1 MTDNNNFHIPQ
12 HVIKHETIQSSSSS
26 SPPQHHQFQVYYHH
40 QPSPAATVGQ
50 QQLKPAATPALK
62 IVETASVEPSSGA
75 GTGIDYSTHH
85 HPHPQQI
92 IEYDPISEPVN
103 VVIEQQQHYVES
115 QPTIEQQEQSVIE
128 ALCQQAHQNRLQQE
142 QQHVVAFKGKRLRL
156 EQHQHENG
164 SDAMSDEENDDDRRR
179 KPHHGPTAHG
189 ESIEEQ
195 EQSIIEA
202 LYQQQQQNLRKLIH
216 HQPLSLHRHS
226 STPPSRSIS
235 PSQSPTVSGTT
246 DSLGSRVSSQPG
258 QPTPNVSHLAPA
270 ISLANIN
277 QNNFIARLISKDN
290 ILLISEDLIEIGR
303 NSSRAQVDFHVGRNS
318 FVSRKHLLL
327 HHDHTDGEFYLSC
340 LSKNGVFIDNVFHR
354 KGAEP
359 YLLPKVCSIRFPSTN
374 IKIQFESLYHKSA
387 SEPRDLLDASGG
399 SYSAGLQAVGNG
411 PSGGGGNAQPNSS
424 SGAGGGGGNS
434 GGGSMYAPLKI
445 SIPPEPPSSSSME
458 HMDLS
463 GHGRDNGKSP
473 YPSPTGTISAAN
485 SCPTSPRQGYH
496 DFSMYGVGH
505 GGSLNLGHDGNADM
519 SAGSGGLASSS
530 SANHSFN
537 DFQPPATSQSLENE
551 KPPYSYAQLIVQS
564 ISASPEKQLTLSGIY
579 SFISKNYPYYR
590 NGANKGWQ
598 NSIRHNLSLN
608 RYFIKVPR
616 LQDEPG
622 KGSFWRIDPNSE
634 LKLVDQSYRKRRQR
648 GSQCFRTP
656 YGMPKSAPVS
666 PTPMDPES
674 REGSPLNE
682 LLMQSAPG
690 SPGQVAANAY
700 VHSSSGTGVP
710 GHPGQEEP
718 SRNNTPPASLTRRAA
733 AATTG
738 KKNLQKFVTQNSPNT
753 ATALHTSNSSNL
765 CRSVGT
771 RTPF

>member
-12 HVIKHETIQSSSSS
+12 HVIKHETIQSSSA

-40 QPSPAATVGQ
+40 QPTPVSSAAPGGVQMPPLVKSAVKYESVT
-50 QQLKPAATPALK
+50 LAAD
-62 IVETASVEPSSGA
+62 PSAGSGL
-75 GTGIDYSTHH
+75 DYSTHH
-85 HPHPQQI
+85 HHPQQI
-92 IEYDPISEPVN
+92 IEYDPVSDPVN
-103 VVIEQQQHYVES
+103 VVIEHQQVVET
-115 QPTIEQQEQSVIE
+115 QPTIEQQEKYVIE
-128 ALCQQAHQNRLQQE
+128 ALSQQAQQNRIHQE
-142 QQHVVAFKGKRLRL
+142 QHQHVVVKGKRLRL
-156 EQHQHENG
+156 ENDQHENG
-164 SDAMSDEENDDDRRR
+164 SGYPSEDEDNDDPRR
-179 KPHHGPTAHG
+179 KIHHGGAAG

-195 EQSIIEA
+195 EQLIIEA
-202 LYQQQQQNLRKLIH
+202 LHHRQQQNQLRKRLIQDTTEH
-216 HQPLSLHRHS
+216 RLTFHRHS

-246 DSLGSRVSSQPG
+246 DSLSSQIS
-258 QPTPNVSHLAPA
+258 SHQTQDVAHHTQHIPQA

-277 QNNFIARLISKDN
+277 HNNFIARLISKDN

-327 HHDHTDGEFYLSC
+327 HHDHNDGEFYLSC

-359 YLLPKVCSIRFPSTN
+359 FLMPKVCSIRFPSTN
-374 IKIQFESLYHKSA
+374 IKIQFENLYHKNTSDG
-387 SEPRDLLDASGG
+387 PRDLLDTSTGP
-399 SYSAGLQAVGNG
+399 YSAAANSDSNSSLPASIGNG
-411 PSGGGGNAQPNSS
+411 LASSNSGAVHPASS
-424 SGAGGGGGNS
+424 SSNTS
-434 GGGSMYAPLKI
+434 SNMYAPLKI
-445 SIPPEPPSSSSME
+445 SIPVEPPSSSSME
-458 HMDLS
+458 HMDLTGRS
-463 GHGRDNGKSP
+463 RDNGKSP

-496 DFSMYGVGH
+496 DFATYSVNHNVPGGVILGGHDSGGGGVGA
-505 GGSLNLGHDGNADM
+505 LT
-519 SAGSGGLASSS
+519 SSS
-530 SANHSFN
+530 SAAHSFN

-634 LKLVDQSYRKRRQR
+634 LKLIDQSYRKRRQR

-700 VHSSSGTGVP
+700 VHSSTGTSVA
-710 GHPGQEEP
+710 GHPGQEEH
-718 SRNNTPPASLTRRAA
+718 NNYTM
-733 AATTG
+733 
-738 KKNLQKFVTQNSPNT
+738 V
-753 ATALHTSNSSNL
+753 
-765 CRSVGT
+765 
-771 RTPF
+771 

>member
-1 MTDNNNFHIPQ
+1 MTDNNNFHHIPQ
-12 HVIKHETIQSSSSS
+12 HVLKHETIQSSSSS
-26 SPPQHHQFQVYYHH
+26 PPQQPQFQVYYHH
-40 QPSPAATVGQ
+40 QPASHGQ
-50 QQLKPAATPALK
+50 PHGPPKGAIK
-62 IVETASVEPSSGA
+62 MVETVPADLSASS
-75 GTGIDYSTHH
+75 TGLDYSTHH
-85 HPHPQQI
+85 HHPQQI
-92 IEYDPISEPVN
+92 IEYDPVSDPNHPVN
-103 VVIEQQQHYVES
+103 VVIEHQQVVET

-128 ALCQQAHQNRLQQE
+128 ALCQQAHQNRLHQE
-142 QQHVVAFKGKRLRL
+142 QQQIAKGKRMRMDNV
-156 EQHQHENG
+156 QHENG
-164 SDAMSDEENDDDRRR
+164 SGYPSEDEDHEDPRR
-179 KPHHGPTAHG
+179 KLVIHQGPGG

-202 LYQQQQQNLRKLIH
+202 LYQQQQQNQLRKQLIQHQQH
-216 HQPLSLHRHS
+216 HDGDHQLSYQRRS
-226 STPPSRSIS
+226 PSPPSRSLS

-246 DSLGSRVSSQPG
+246 DSLSSRITPASQPP
-258 QPTPNVSHLAPA
+258 QP

-277 QNNFIARLISKDN
+277 QSNFIARLISKDN

-340 LSKNGVFIDNVFHR
+340 LSKNGVFIDNIFHR

-359 YLLPKVCSIRFPSTN
+359 YLLPRVCNIRFPSTN
-374 IKIQFESLYHKSA
+374 IKIQFENLYHKNN
-387 SEPRDLLDASGG
+387 SEGPRDLLDTSCGPYAAS
-399 SYSAGLQAVGNG
+399 SSTMQLTGNG
-411 PSGGGGNAQPNSS
+411 PSNNSDMHPASISTTS
-424 SGAGGGGGNS
+424 ST
-434 GGGSMYAPLKI
+434 SMYAPLKI

-463 GHGRDNGKSP
+463 GRIRDNGKSP

-496 DFSMYGVGH
+496 DFSVYTSGHIGPVGGILSH
-505 GGSLNLGHDGNADM
+505 DLGGPTGGH
-519 SAGSGGLASSS
+519 LASSS
-530 SANHSFN
+530 SGGGVGSHSFN

-634 LKLVDQSYRKRRQR
+634 LKLIDQSYRKRRQR

-674 REGSPLNE
+674 REGSPLHDM
-682 LLMQSAPG
+682 LLQSAPG

-700 VHSSSGTGVP
+700 VHSSTGTSVA
-710 GHPGQEEP
+710 GHPGQEDFLAKQPTKRVHPESVGQLFKQHQP
-718 SRNNTPPASLTRRAA
+718 QPVASTVVAAPTTSAAPAA
-733 AATTG
+733 AAAD
-738 KKNLQKFVTQNSPNT
+738 PNH
-753 ATALHTSNSSNL
+753 L
-765 CRSVGT
+765 
-771 RTPF
+771 

>member
-1 MTDNNNFHIPQ
+1 MTDNNNFHLPQ
-12 HVIKHETIQSSSSS
+12 HVIKHETIQSTSS
-26 SPPQHHQFQVYYHH
+26 SPPQHQFQVYYHH
-40 QPSPAATVGQ
+40 QPIASGVAAVSSGLSKPTS
-50 QQLKPAATPALK
+50 LKV
-62 IVETASVEPSSGA
+62 IETASVDPSTTVA
-75 GTGIDYSTHH
+75 GGLDYSTHH
-85 HPHPQQI
+85 LHTQQI
-92 IEYDPISEPVN
+92 IEYDPVSDSNPSVN
-103 VVIEQQQHYVES
+103 VVIEHQQFGEN
-115 QPTIEQQEQSVIE
+115 QPTIEQQERSVIE
-128 ALCQQAHQNRLQQE
+128 ALCQQAHQNRIQHE
-142 QQHVVAFKGKRLRL
+142 QHVSKGKRPRL
-156 EQHQHENG
+156 DHQQHENG
-164 SDAMSDEENDDDRRR
+164 SDHLSDEETDDERRR
-179 KPHHGPTAHG
+179 KPNHGSSTHG

-202 LYQQQQQNLRKLIH
+202 LYQQQQQNQLRKQLT
-216 HQPLSLHRHS
+216 HQQPVSFHRHS

-246 DSLGSRVSSQPG
+246 DTLGSRISSQGQSTSGSG
-258 QPTPNVSHLAPA
+258 QPQSATHIAQA

-277 QNNFIARLISKDN
+277 QSNFIARLISKDN

-359 YLLPKVCSIRFPSTN
+359 YQLPKVCSIRFPSTN
-374 IKIQFESLYHKSA
+374 IKIQFESLYHKSS
-387 SEPRDLLDASGG
+387 SEARDLLDASGALYTT
-399 SYSAGLQAVGNG
+399 SSASVQSLGNG
-411 PSGGGGNAQPNSS
+411 PGSAQSTSNTSGGGGGA
-424 SGAGGGGGNS
+424 SGN
-434 GGGSMYAPLKI
+434 MYAPLKI
-445 SIPPEPPSSSSME
+445 SIPAEPPSSSSME

-463 GHGRDNGKSP
+463 SRSRDNGKSP

-496 DFSMYGVGH
+496 DFSVYGVNH
-505 GGSLNLGHDGNADM
+505 
-519 SAGSGGLASSS
+519 GSGIGIGPDGGGELGSGIPSSGG
-530 SANHSFN
+530 AVHSFN

-674 REGSPLNE
+674 REGSPLND
-682 LLMQSAPG
+682 LMMQSAPG
-690 SPGQVAANAY
+690 SPGQVAANTY
-700 VHSSSGTGVP
+700 VHSSTHGGMTV
-710 GHPGQEEP
+710 HAGQEDTAL
-718 SRNNTPPASLTRRAA
+718 NQTPPAPNYKRTNNSQTSKKITKHPANAKAQSLI
-733 AATTG
+733 TT
-738 KKNLQKFVTQNSPNT
+738 LSSSSSSLETEEQNP
-753 ATALHTSNSSNL
+753 L
-765 CRSVGT
+765 
-771 RTPF
+771 

>member
-1 MTDNNNFHIPQ
+1 M
-12 HVIKHETIQSSSSS
+12 
-26 SPPQHHQFQVYYHH
+26 
-40 QPSPAATVGQ
+40 
-50 QQLKPAATPALK
+50 
-62 IVETASVEPSSGA
+62 
-75 GTGIDYSTHH
+75 
-85 HPHPQQI
+85 
-92 IEYDPISEPVN
+92 
-103 VVIEQQQHYVES
+103 
-115 QPTIEQQEQSVIE
+115 
-128 ALCQQAHQNRLQQE
+128 
-142 QQHVVAFKGKRLRL
+142 
-156 EQHQHENG
+156 
-164 SDAMSDEENDDDRRR
+164 
-179 KPHHGPTAHG
+179 
-189 ESIEEQ
+189 
-195 EQSIIEA
+195 
-202 LYQQQQQNLRKLIH
+202 
-216 HQPLSLHRHS
+216 
-226 STPPSRSIS
+226 
-235 PSQSPTVSGTT
+235 
-246 DSLGSRVSSQPG
+246 
-258 QPTPNVSHLAPA
+258 
-270 ISLANIN
+270 SLANIN

-340 LSKNGVFIDNVFHR
+340 LSKNGVFVDNVFHR

-359 YLLPKVCSIRFPSTN
+359 FLMPKVCSLRFPSTN
-374 IKIQFESLYHKSA
+374 IKIQFENLYHKNA
-387 SEPRDLLDASGG
+387 SEGPRDLLDTSGG
-399 SYSAGLQAVGNG
+399 PFSA
-411 PSGGGGNAQPNSS
+411 NSS
-424 SGAGGGGGNS
+424 SLQVTGNGLTNSSNSNS
-434 GGGSMYAPLKI
+434 GVHPASSSATSSSMYAPLKI
-445 SIPPEPPSSSSME
+445 SIPPEPTSSSSME
-458 HMDLS
+458 HVELS
-463 GHGRDNGKSP
+463 GRIRDNGKSP

-496 DFSMYGVGH
+496 DFSSYGVGH
-505 GGSLNLGHDGNADM
+505 SGPGVGVLGHDG
-519 SAGSGGLASSS
+519 GGGVGVLASSS
-530 SANHSFN
+530 SAAHSFN

-634 LKLVDQSYRKRRQR
+634 LKLIDQSYRKRRQR

-674 REGSPLNE
+674 REGSPLND

-700 VHSSSGTGVP
+700 VHSSTGTSVA
-710 GHPGQEEP
+710 GHPGQEEH
-718 SRNNTPPASLTRRAA
+718 NNYSM
-733 AATTG
+733 
-738 KKNLQKFVTQNSPNT
+738 V
-753 ATALHTSNSSNL
+753 
-765 CRSVGT
+765 
-771 RTPF
+771 

>member
-12 HVIKHETIQSSSSS
+12 HVLKSQES
-26 SPPQHHQFQVYYHH
+26 SPAPGSSPSQHQFQVYYSH
-40 QPSPAATVGQ
+40 Q
-50 QQLKPAATPALK
+50 QQQQQPPTQKGPPATTLKVIESMDSPTSSSS
-62 IVETASVEPSSGA
+62 VSVTAGL
-75 GTGIDYSTHH
+75 DYSTHH
-85 HPHPQQI
+85 HHPQQI
-92 IEYDPISEPVN
+92 IEYDPTSDPNHPVN
-103 VVIEQQQHYVES
+103 VIIEHQVET
-115 QPTIEQQEQSVIE
+115 QPSIEQQEQSVIE
-128 ALCQQAHQNRLQQE
+128 ALCQQAHQNRLQR
-142 QQHVVAFKGKRLRL
+142 KRLRL
-156 EQHQHENG
+156 DNQQQQHESNG
-164 SDAMSDEENDDDRRR
+164 SGYPSDEDDEEDPRR
-179 KPHHGPTAHG
+179 KVVHHGGAG
-189 ESIEEQ
+189 AAASQESIEEQ

-202 LYQQQQQNLRKLIH
+202 LYQQQQQNQLRKQLTHEPSANH
-216 HQPLSLHRHS
+216 HHHHNPPPHPAFAAGFQHRHS

-246 DSLGSRVSSQPG
+246 DSVSSRISSG
-258 QPTPNVSHLAPA
+258 QAAAQQLQLPAAAA

-359 YLLPKVCSIRFPSTN
+359 FLLPRVCSIRFPSTN
-374 IKIQFESLYHKSA
+374 IKIQFENLYHKNA
-387 SEPRDLLDASGG
+387 TDGPRDLLETIGG
-399 SYSAGLQAVGNG
+399 PFAA
-411 PSGGGGNAQPNSS
+411 SS
-424 SGAGGGGGNS
+424 SSSNNLGLGGPTSGNIHQAPS
-434 GGGSMYAPLKI
+434 SNSIMYAPLKI

-458 HMDLS
+458 HVEMS
-463 GHGRDNGKSP
+463 GRIRDNGKSP

-496 DFSMYGVGH
+496 DFSAYSMVGVG
-505 GGSLNLGHDGNADM
+505 GGPGGLGHDGGGGGGGVGM
-519 SAGSGGLASSS
+519 LSAGNS
-530 SANHSFN
+530 SFN

-551 KPPYSYAQLIVQS
+551 KPPYSYAQLIVQA

-634 LKLVDQSYRKRRQR
+634 LKLIDQSYRKRRQR

-666 PTPMDPES
+666 PTPMDPMAES
-674 REGSPLNE
+674 REGSPIDE
-682 LLMQSAPG
+682 EMLLQSAPG
-690 SPGQVAANAY
+690 SPGQIVAANAY
-700 VHSSSGTGVP
+700 VHSSTGTSVA
-710 GHPGQEEP
+710 GHPGQEEH
-718 SRNNTPPASLTRRAA
+718 NNYSM
-733 AATTG
+733 
-738 KKNLQKFVTQNSPNT
+738 V
-753 ATALHTSNSSNL
+753 
-765 CRSVGT
+765 
-771 RTPF
+771 

>member
-12 HVIKHETIQSSSSS
+12 HVLKSQES
-26 SPPQHHQFQVYYHH
+26 SPAPGSSPSQHQFQVYYSHH
-40 QPSPAATVGQ
+40 QQQPPKGGPPTGTTLKVIESMDSPTSSS
-50 QQLKPAATPALK
+50 
-62 IVETASVEPSSGA
+62 SVSV
-75 GTGIDYSTHH
+75 TGLDYSTHH
-85 HPHPQQI
+85 HHPQQI
-92 IEYDPISEPVN
+92 IEYDPTSDPNHPVN
-103 VVIEQQQHYVES
+103 VIIEHQQVVET
-115 QPTIEQQEQSVIE
+115 QPSIEQQEQSVIE
-128 ALCQQAHQNRLQQE
+128 ALCQQAHQNRLQR
-142 QQHVVAFKGKRLRL
+142 KRLRL
-156 EQHQHENG
+156 DNQQHENNG
-164 SDAMSDEENDDDRRR
+164 SGYPSDEDDEEDPRR
-179 KPHHGPTAHG
+179 KVVYHGGAG
-189 ESIEEQ
+189 AAAGQESIEEQ

-202 LYQQQQQNLRKLIH
+202 LYQQQQQNQLRKRLIH
-216 HQPLSLHRHS
+216 EPPANNHHNPPPHHPSLAASFQHRHS

-246 DSLGSRVSSQPG
+246 DSVSSRISSGSATAQQLQQHHQLP
-258 QPTPNVSHLAPA
+258 AAAA

-359 YLLPKVCSIRFPSTN
+359 FLLPRVCSIRFPSTN
-374 IKIQFESLYHKSA
+374 IKIQFENLYHKNA
-387 SEPRDLLDASGG
+387 TDGPRDLLETIGG
-399 SYSAGLQAVGNG
+399 PFAA
-411 PSGGGGNAQPNSS
+411 SS
-424 SGAGGGGGNS
+424 SSNLGLGEPTGTNNTSNIHQTPPSNS
-434 GGGSMYAPLKI
+434 NSMYAPLKI

-458 HMDLS
+458 HVEMS
-463 GHGRDNGKSP
+463 GRIRDNGKSP

-496 DFSMYGVGH
+496 DFSAYSMVGVG
-505 GGSLNLGHDGNADM
+505 GGPGVLGHDGGGGGGGGVGM
-519 SAGSGGLASSS
+519 LSAGTS
-530 SANHSFN
+530 SFN

-634 LKLVDQSYRKRRQR
+634 LKLIDQSYRKRRQR

-666 PTPMDPES
+666 PTPMDPMAES
-674 REGSPLNE
+674 REGSPIDE
-682 LLMQSAPG
+682 EMLLQSAPG
-690 SPGQVAANAY
+690 SPGQVVAANAY
-700 VHSSSGTGVP
+700 VHSSTGTSVA
-710 GHPGQEEP
+710 GHPGQEEH
-718 SRNNTPPASLTRRAA
+718 NNYSM
-733 AATTG
+733 
-738 KKNLQKFVTQNSPNT
+738 V
-753 ATALHTSNSSNL
+753 
-765 CRSVGT
+765 
-771 RTPF
+771 

>member
-1 MTDNNNFHIPQ
+1 MTDSNNFHIPQ

-26 SPPQHHQFQVYYHH
+26 PPQHQFQVYYHH
-40 QPSPAATVGQ
+40 QSSAAVAAPGGGGSTTQ
-50 QQLKPAATPALK
+50 QKATALK
-62 IVETASVEPSSGA
+62 MVETVPANAADAISVA
-75 GTGIDYSTHH
+75 GLDYSTHH
-85 HPHPQQI
+85 HHPQQI
-92 IEYDPISEPVN
+92 IEYDPTSDPNHPVN
-103 VVIEQQQHYVES
+103 VVIEQQHVVEH
-115 QPTIEQQEQSVIE
+115 PTIEQQEQSVIE
-128 ALCQQAHQNRLQQE
+128 ALCQQAHQNRLHQE
-142 QQHVVAFKGKRLRL
+142 QQQQQQNQTVGKAKRMRL
-156 EQHQHENG
+156 ENHPPGHPPQYENG
-164 SDAMSDEENDDDRRR
+164 SDYPSDEEDEEDHRR
-179 KPHHGPTAHG
+179 KTHPAASGG
-189 ESIEEQ
+189 GDSIEDQ
-195 EQSIIEA
+195 EQSIIET
-202 LYQQQQQNLRKLIH
+202 LYMQQQQNQLRRQQQDSATGISNS
-216 HQPLSLHRHS
+216 QAVFPRHS
-226 STPPSRSIS
+226 STPPSRTIS
-235 PSQSPTVSGTT
+235 PSQSPTVSGTS
-246 DSLGSRVSSQPG
+246 DSFTSRLSTVHTSSSSSAVSQAQRQSEQ
-258 QPTPNVSHLAPA
+258 QS

-303 NSSRAQVDFHVGRNS
+303 NSSRAQVDFHVGKNS

-340 LSKNGVFIDNVFHR
+340 LSKNGVFIDTVFHR

-359 YLLPKVCSIRFPSTN
+359 YLLPRVCSIRFPSTT
-374 IKIQFESLYHKSA
+374 IKIQFENLYHKNA
-387 SEPRDLLDASGG
+387 SDSPRDLLDTSGG
-399 SYSAGLQAVGNG
+399 PFSTSSGNLPVVGNG
-411 PSGGGGNAQPNSS
+411 IPSSSTSSGIHSASSSTPNS
-424 SGAGGGGGNS
+424 
-434 GGGSMYAPLKI
+434 SMYAPLKI
-445 SIPPEPPSSSSME
+445 SIPPEPSSSSME
-458 HMDLS
+458 HLDLS
-463 GHGRDNGKSP
+463 GRIRDNGKSP

-496 DFSMYGVGH
+496 DFTSFAVGSHTGPGGGGGGGV
-505 GGSLNLGHDGNADM
+505 LGHDG
-519 SAGSGGLASSS
+519 SGGTLMPSS
-530 SANHSFN
+530 SASHSFN

-634 LKLVDQSYRKRRQR
+634 LKLIDQSYRKRRQR

-656 YGMPKSAPVS
+656 YGMPKSAPAS

-674 REGSPLNE
+674 REGSPTND

-700 VHSSSGTGVP
+700 VHSSTGTSVA
-710 GHPGQEEP
+710 GHPSQEEP
-718 SRNNTPPASLTRRAA
+718 NNYSM
-733 AATTG
+733 
-738 KKNLQKFVTQNSPNT
+738 V
-753 ATALHTSNSSNL
+753 
-765 CRSVGT
+765 
-771 RTPF
+771 

>member
-1 MTDNNNFHIPQ
+1 MTDNNNFHMPQ
-12 HVIKHETIQSSSSS
+12 HVIKHETIQSSSA
-26 SPPQHHQFQVYYHH
+26 SPPPHHQQQQPQFQVYYHH
-40 QPSPAATVGQ
+40 QAAHGPPHQ
-50 QQLKPAATPALK
+50 AKAAVK
-62 IVETASVEPSSGA
+62 MVETVPADHSVSVA
-75 GTGIDYSTHH
+75 GLDYSTHH
-85 HPHPQQI
+85 HHPQQI
-92 IEYDPISEPVN
+92 IEYDPVSDPNHPVS
-103 VVIEQQQHYVES
+103 VVIEHQQVVET

-128 ALCQQAHQNRLQQE
+128 ALCQQAHQNRLHQE
-142 QQHVVAFKGKRLRL
+142 QQQIAKGKRMRMDNV
-156 EQHQHENG
+156 QHENG
-164 SDAMSDEENDDDRRR
+164 SGYPSEDEDHEDPRR
-179 KPHHGPTAHG
+179 KVVHQGPGG

-202 LYQQQQQNLRKLIH
+202 LYQQQQQNQLRKQLIQ
-216 HQPLSLHRHS
+216 HQQQDNHQLPYQRRSPS
-226 STPPSRSIS
+226 PPSRSLS

-246 DSLGSRVSSQPG
+246 DSLSSRITPASQPP
-258 QPTPNVSHLAPA
+258 QP

-277 QNNFIARLISKDN
+277 QSNFIARLISKDN

-340 LSKNGVFIDNVFHR
+340 LSKNGVFIDNIFHR

-359 YLLPKVCSIRFPSTN
+359 FLLPRVCSIRFPSTN
-374 IKIQFESLYHKSA
+374 IKIQFENLYHKNN
-387 SEPRDLLDASGG
+387 SEGPRDLLDTSCGPYPAS
-399 SYSAGLQAVGNG
+399 SSTMQVTGNG
-411 PSGGGGNAQPNSS
+411 PSSNSDIHPASTSTTGNA
-424 SGAGGGGGNS
+424 
-434 GGGSMYAPLKI
+434 SMYAPLKI
-445 SIPPEPPSSSSME
+445 SIPQEPPSSSSME

-463 GHGRDNGKSP
+463 GRIRDNGKSP

-496 DFSMYGVGH
+496 DFSVYATGHLSAVSGV
-505 GGSLNLGHDGNADM
+505 LGHDI
-519 SAGSGGLASSS
+519 SAASGAHLASSS
-530 SANHSFN
+530 SGSATASHSFN

-634 LKLVDQSYRKRRQR
+634 LKLIDQSYRKRRQR

-666 PTPMDPES
+666 PTAMDPES
-674 REGSPLNE
+674 REGSPLHE
-682 LLMQSAPG
+682 MLLQSAPG
-690 SPGQVAANAY
+690 SPGHVAANAY
-700 VHSSSGTGVP
+700 VHSSTGTSVA
-710 GHPGQEEP
+710 GHPGQEEH
-718 SRNNTPPASLTRRAA
+718 NNYSM
-733 AATTG
+733 G
-738 KKNLQKFVTQNSPNT
+738 
-753 ATALHTSNSSNL
+753 
-765 CRSVGT
+765 
-771 RTPF
+771 

>member
-26 SPPQHHQFQVYYHH
+26 PPQHQFQVYYHH
-40 QPSPAATVGQ
+40 QPAAATAGPPQ
-50 QQLKPAATPALK
+50 QKATLKMVETPASADP
-62 IVETASVEPSSGA
+62 TAASGL
-75 GTGIDYSTHH
+75 DYSTHH
-85 HPHPQQI
+85 HHPQQI
-92 IEYDPISEPVN
+92 IEYDPASDPNHPVN
-103 VVIEQQQHYVES
+103 VVIEH
-115 QPTIEQQEQSVIE
+115 QPVADHQPSIEQQEQSVIE
-128 ALCQQAHQNRLQQE
+128 ALCQQAHQNRIQQE
-142 QQHVVAFKGKRLRL
+142 QQHVKAKRIRL
-156 EQHQHENG
+156 DNQQHENG
-164 SDAMSDEENDDDRRR
+164 AGYASDDEDDEDPRR
-179 KPHHGPTAHG
+179 KVHHGAAA

-202 LYQQQQQNLRKLIH
+202 LYQQQQQNQLRKQLIQQH
-216 HQPLSLHRHS
+216 HESNSHPLPFHRHS

-235 PSQSPTVSGTT
+235 PSQSPTVSGT
-246 DSLGSRVSSQPG
+246 DSLNSRVSSQFSSTSS
-258 QPTPNVSHLAPA
+258 QPPQHISQPV
-270 ISLANIN
+270 SLANIN
-277 QNNFIARLISKDN
+277 QSNFIARLISKDN

-354 KGAEP
+354 KDADP
-359 YLLPKVCSIRFPSTN
+359 FLLPRVCNIRFPSTN
-374 IKIQFESLYHKSA
+374 IKIQFENLYQKSV
-387 SEPRDLLDASGG
+387 SEGPRDLLDTSGG
-399 SYSAGLQAVGNG
+399 PYSASSTSLQTVGNG
-411 PSGGGGNAQPNSS
+411 PASS
-424 SGAGGGGGNS
+424 SSSISVHPAS
-434 GGGSMYAPLKI
+434 SSATSSSMYAPLKI

-458 HMDLS
+458 HIDLS
-463 GHGRDNGKSP
+463 GRIRDNGKSP

-496 DFSMYGVGH
+496 DFSSYGVGH
-505 GGSLNLGHDGNADM
+505 SGPGGGVLGHDG
-519 SAGSGGLASSS
+519 GGGVGVLASSS
-530 SANHSFN
+530 SAAHSFN

-634 LKLVDQSYRKRRQR
+634 LKLIDQSYRKRRQR

-674 REGSPLNE
+674 REGSPLND

-700 VHSSSGTGVP
+700 VHSSTGSSVV
-710 GHPGQEEP
+710 GHPGHEEP
-718 SRNNTPPASLTRRAA
+718 SNYSM
-733 AATTG
+733 
-738 KKNLQKFVTQNSPNT
+738 V
-753 ATALHTSNSSNL
+753 
-765 CRSVGT
+765 
-771 RTPF
+771 

>member
-1 MTDNNNFHIPQ
+1 MTDNNNFHLPQ
-12 HVIKHETIQSSSSS
+12 HVIKHETIQSSPG
-26 SPPQHHQFQVYYHH
+26 SPPQQQQFQVYYHH
-40 QPSPAATVGQ
+40 PSAVQQSQQPPKTAKLIESVSLDHSSVTGVEYSSHHSHH
-50 QQLKPAATPALK
+50 QL
-62 IVETASVEPSSGA
+62 
-75 GTGIDYSTHH
+75 
-85 HPHPQQI
+85 PQQI
-92 IEYDPISEPVN
+92 IEYDPVVSDLHHPALN
-103 VVIEQQQHYVES
+103 VVIDHHQVVE

-128 ALCQQAHQNRLQQE
+128 ALCQQAQQNRIHHEHHQ
-142 QQHVVAFKGKRLRL
+142 QQHVIKSAGKRIKLDNV
-156 EQHQHENG
+156 QHENG
-164 SDAMSDEENDDDRRR
+164 SGYPSDDEDDEDPRR
-179 KPHHGPTAHG
+179 KIHQGSIVQ

-202 LYQQQQQNLRKLIH
+202 LYQQQQQNQLRKQIVQHQH
-216 HQPLSLHRHS
+216 HESPSHHLLNPHRFS

-246 DSLGSRVSSQPG
+246 DTVGSRASSG
-258 QPTPNVSHLAPA
+258 QHSVAHLAA
-270 ISLANIN
+270 HQAAALSLANIN

-327 HHDHTDGEFYLSC
+327 HHDHNDGEFYLSC

-359 YLLPKVCSIRFPSTN
+359 FLLPRVCSIRFPSTN
-374 IKIQFESLYHKSA
+374 IKIQFENLYHKNTSDG
-387 SEPRDLLDASGG
+387 SRDANDTNGG
-399 SYSAGLQAVGNG
+399 SFS
-411 PSGGGGNAQPNSS
+411 SS
-424 SGAGGGGGNS
+424 SGNLPLTDNVSGSSNIGSAISSTALNSSGNS
-434 GGGSMYAPLKI
+434 SSMYAPLKI

-463 GHGRDNGKSP
+463 GRGRDNGKSP

-496 DFSMYGVGH
+496 DFSGYSLIGH
-505 GGSLNLGHDGNADM
+505 SGSLIAHDSG
-519 SAGSGGLASSS
+519 GGLAGVLVTSGSVGNIS
-530 SANHSFN
+530 DAHKFN

-622 KGSFWRIDPNSE
+622 KGSFWRIDPNCE

-648 GSQCFRTP
+648 GGQCFRTP
-656 YGMPKSAPVS
+656 IGMPKSAPVS
-666 PTPMDPES
+666 PTAMMDPES

-682 LLMQSAPG
+682 ILMQSAPG
-690 SPGQVAANAY
+690 SPGSIAANAY
-700 VHSSSGTGVP
+700 VHSTGAGVSIP
-710 GHPGQEEP
+710 GHPGQEEHNMYP
-718 SRNNTPPASLTRRAA
+718 I
-733 AATTG
+733 
-738 KKNLQKFVTQNSPNT
+738 V
-753 ATALHTSNSSNL
+753 
-765 CRSVGT
+765 
-771 RTPF
+771 

>member
-26 SPPQHHQFQVYYHH
+26 PPQHHQFQVYYHP
-40 QPSPAATVGQ
+40 QPSVAAKPTAAT
-50 QQLKPAATPALK
+50 LKV
-62 IVETASVEPSSGA
+62 VETTAEPSPVGGASG
-75 GTGIDYSTHH
+75 GGLDYSTHH
-85 HPHPQQI
+85 HPHAQQI
-92 IEYDPISEPVN
+92 IEYDPVSEPVN
-103 VVIEQQQHYVES
+103 VVIEQQPHYVES

-142 QQHVVAFKGKRLRL
+142 QQHVVSFKGKRLRL
-156 EQHQHENG
+156 EQYQHENG
-164 SDAMSDEENDDDRRR
+164 SDAMSDEENDEDPRR
-179 KPHHGPTAHG
+179 KLHHGSAAQD
-189 ESIEEQ
+189 ESIEER

-202 LYQQQQQNLRKLIH
+202 LYQQQQQNQLRKQLIH

-235 PSQSPTVSGTT
+235 PSQSPTVSGTN
-246 DSLGSRVSSQPG
+246 DSLGSRVSSQASQQQSG
-258 QPTPNVSHLAPA
+258 SNASHLAPA

-277 QNNFIARLISKDN
+277 QSNFIARLISKDN

-354 KGAEP
+354 KGADP

-399 SYSAGLQAVGNG
+399 PYSTGSMSVGNG
-411 PSGGGGNAQPNSS
+411 PSSGGAQPNSS
-424 SGAGGGGGNS
+424 SGAGGGGGGGGVG

-463 GHGRDNGKSP
+463 GRGRDNGKSP

-496 DFSMYGVGH
+496 DFSMYSVGH
-505 GGSLNLGHDGNADM
+505 GGSLNLGHDGSADI
-519 SAGSGGLASSS
+519 SGGSGGLTSGNSTA
-530 SANHSFN
+530 HSFN

-700 VHSSSGTGVP
+700 VHSSTGTGVA
-710 GHPGQEEP
+710 GHPSQEEHHNF
-718 SRNNTPPASLTRRAA
+718 SM
-733 AATTG
+733 
-738 KKNLQKFVTQNSPNT
+738 V
-753 ATALHTSNSSNL
+753 
-765 CRSVGT
+765 
-771 RTPF
+771 

>member
-12 HVIKHETIQSSSSS
+12 HVLKQESSSGS
-26 SPPQHHQFQVYYHH
+26 SPSQHQFQVYYHH
-40 QPSPAATVGQ
+40 QQ
-50 QQLKPAATPALK
+50 QQQPPKGPPTTLKL
-62 IVETASVEPSSGA
+62 VESMDSPTSSSSVSV
-75 GTGIDYSTHH
+75 TGLDYSTHH
-85 HPHPQQI
+85 HHPQQI
-92 IEYDPISEPVN
+92 IEYDPTSDPNHPVN
-103 VVIEQQQHYVES
+103 VIIEHQQVVET
-115 QPTIEQQEQSVIE
+115 QPSIEQQEQSVIE
-128 ALCQQAHQNRLQQE
+128 ALCQQAHQNRLQRKRMRLDAAQ
-142 QQHVVAFKGKRLRL
+142 VV
-156 EQHQHENG
+156 ENNG
-164 SDAMSDEENDDDRRR
+164 SGYPSDEDDEDDPRR
-179 KPHHGPTAHG
+179 KVVHHGAG
-189 ESIEEQ
+189 AAGQESIEEQ

-202 LYQQQQQNLRKLIH
+202 LYQQQQQNQLRKQLIQETPNH
-216 HQPLSLHRHS
+216 HNHPPHHPSSLAGFHQRHS

-246 DSLGSRVSSQPG
+246 DSVSSRISAGPG
-258 QPTPNVSHLAPA
+258 AAAAQQGQLQHHQLPAAAA

-359 YLLPKVCSIRFPSTN
+359 FLLPRVCSIRFPSTN
-374 IKIQFESLYHKSA
+374 IKIQFENLYHKNA
-387 SEPRDLLDASGG
+387 TDGPRDLLETIGGPFAASSNSNLAG
-399 SYSAGLQAVGNG
+399 SVPSANNSGNIHQAPAAN
-411 PSGGGGNAQPNSS
+411 SNSS
-424 SGAGGGGGNS
+424 
-434 GGGSMYAPLKI
+434 SMYAPLKI

-458 HMDLS
+458 HVDMS
-463 GHGRDNGKSP
+463 GRIRDNGKSP

-496 DFSMYGVGH
+496 DFSAYGMVGVG
-505 GGSLNLGHDGNADM
+505 GGPGVLGHDGGGGGGMLA
-519 SAGSGGLASSS
+519 AGNS
-530 SANHSFN
+530 SFN

-634 LKLVDQSYRKRRQR
+634 LKLIDQSYRKRRQR

-666 PTPMDPES
+666 PTPMDPGMVES
-674 REGSPLNE
+674 REGSPIDEE
-682 LLMQSAPG
+682 LLLQSAPG

-700 VHSSSGTGVP
+700 VHSSTGTSAVA
-710 GHPGQEEP
+710 GHPGQEEH
-718 SRNNTPPASLTRRAA
+718 NNYSM
-733 AATTG
+733 
-738 KKNLQKFVTQNSPNT
+738 V
-753 ATALHTSNSSNL
+753 
-765 CRSVGT
+765 
-771 RTPF
+771 

>member
-1 MTDNNNFHIPQ
+1 MTENNNFHIPQ
-12 HVIKHETIQSSSSS
+12 HVLKQESPATGS
-26 SPPQHHQFQVYYHH
+26 SPSQHQFQVYYHH
-40 QPSPAATVGQ
+40 QQ
-50 QQLKPAATPALK
+50 QQPPHSQKGPPTTLKV
-62 IVETASVEPSSGA
+62 VESMDSPTSSSSVSV
-75 GTGIDYSTHH
+75 TGLDYSTHH
-85 HPHPQQI
+85 HHPQQI
-92 IEYDPISEPVN
+92 IEYDPTSDPNHPVN
-103 VVIEQQQHYVES
+103 VIIEHQQVVET
-115 QPTIEQQEQSVIE
+115 QPSIEQQEQSVIE
-128 ALCQQAHQNRLQQE
+128 ALCQQAHQNRLQR
-142 QQHVVAFKGKRLRL
+142 KRMRL
-156 EQHQHENG
+156 DAQVHENNG
-164 SDAMSDEENDDDRRR
+164 SGYPSDEDDEDDPRR
-179 KPHHGPTAHG
+179 KVVHHGAG
-189 ESIEEQ
+189 AAGQESIEEQ

-202 LYQQQQQNLRKLIH
+202 LYQQQQQNQLRKQLIQEPTNH
-216 HQPLSLHRHS
+216 HNPPHHPLAGFQQRHS

-246 DSLGSRVSSQPG
+246 DSVTSRISSGPATAAQQPA
-258 QPTPNVSHLAPA
+258 QLQHHQLPPAAA

-359 YLLPKVCSIRFPSTN
+359 FLLPRVCSIRFPSTN
-374 IKIQFESLYHKSA
+374 IKIQFENLYHKNA
-387 SEPRDLLDASGG
+387 TDGPRDLLETIGG
-399 SYSAGLQAVGNG
+399 PFAA
-411 PSGGGGNAQPNSS
+411 SS
-424 SGAGGGGGNS
+424 SINLGLGGPTSANNS
-434 GGGSMYAPLKI
+434 TNIHQAPSTNSNSNSMYAPLKI

-458 HMDLS
+458 HVDMS
-463 GHGRDNGKSP
+463 GRIRDNGKSP

-496 DFSMYGVGH
+496 DFPTYSMVGVG
-505 GGSLNLGHDGNADM
+505 GGPGVLGHDGGGGGGGGM
-519 SAGSGGLASSS
+519 LSAGNS
-530 SANHSFN
+530 SFN

-634 LKLVDQSYRKRRQR
+634 LKLIDQSYRKRRQR

-666 PTPMDPES
+666 PTPMDPMAES
-674 REGSPLNE
+674 REGSPIDE
-682 LLMQSAPG
+682 EMLLQSAPG

-700 VHSSSGTGVP
+700 VHSSTGTSVA
-710 GHPGQEEP
+710 GHPGQEEH
-718 SRNNTPPASLTRRAA
+718 NNYSM
-733 AATTG
+733 
-738 KKNLQKFVTQNSPNT
+738 V
-753 ATALHTSNSSNL
+753 
-765 CRSVGT
+765 
-771 RTPF
+771 

>member
-1 MTDNNNFHIPQ
+1 MTDNNNYHHIPQ

-26 SPPQHHQFQVYYHH
+26 PPQQSQIQVYLHHQ
-40 QPSPAATVGQ
+40 AAHS
-50 QQLKPAATPALK
+50 QLHGPPKGTLK
-62 IVETASVEPSSGA
+62 MVETLPVDHSVPTA
-75 GTGIDYSTHH
+75 GLDYSTHH
-85 HPHPQQI
+85 HHPQQI
-92 IEYDPISEPVN
+92 IEYDPVSDPNQPVN
-103 VVIEQQQHYVES
+103 VVIEHQQVET
-115 QPTIEQQEQSVIE
+115 QPTMEQQEQSVIE
-128 ALCQQAHQNRLQQE
+128 ALCQQAHQNRLHQE
-142 QQHVVAFKGKRLRL
+142 QQQNAKGKRMRMDNSN
-156 EQHQHENG
+156 HENG
-164 SDAMSDEENDDDRRR
+164 SGYPSEDEDHEDPRR
-179 KPHHGPTAHG
+179 KIVVHQGPGG

-202 LYQQQQQNLRKLIH
+202 LYQQQQQNQLRKQLII
-216 HQPLSLHRHS
+216 HQHVSQQLPFQLKRSPS
-226 STPPSRSIS
+226 PPSRSLS

-246 DSLGSRVSSQPG
+246 DSLSSRITPASQP
-258 QPTPNVSHLAPA
+258 PPP

-277 QNNFIARLISKDN
+277 QSNFIARLISKDN

-340 LSKNGVFIDNVFHR
+340 LSKNGVFVDNIFHR

-359 YLLPKVCSIRFPSTN
+359 YLLPRVCNIRFPSTN
-374 IKIQFESLYHKSA
+374 IKIQFENLYHKNNSDG
-387 SEPRDLLDASGG
+387 SRDLLDTSCGPYAAS
-399 SYSAGLQAVGNG
+399 SSTMQVSGNG
-411 PSGGGGNAQPNSS
+411 PSSHNDMHPASTSTSS
-424 SGAGGGGGNS
+424 T
-434 GGGSMYAPLKI
+434 SMYAPLKI

-463 GHGRDNGKSP
+463 GRIRDNGKSP

-496 DFSMYGVGH
+496 DFSVYTSGHIGSVGGILSH
-505 GGSLNLGHDGNADM
+505 DISGSSGH
-519 SAGSGGLASSS
+519 LASSS
-530 SANHSFN
+530 SGSAVGSHSFN

-674 REGSPLNE
+674 REGSPLNDM
-682 LLMQSAPG
+682 LLQSAPG

-700 VHSSSGTGVP
+700 VHSSTGTSVA
-710 GHPGQEEP
+710 GHPGQEEH
-718 SRNNTPPASLTRRAA
+718 SIYSM
-733 AATTG
+733 
-738 KKNLQKFVTQNSPNT
+738 V
-753 ATALHTSNSSNL
+753 
-765 CRSVGT
+765 
-771 RTPF
+771 

>member
-12 HVIKHETIQSSSSS
+12 HVIKQEPSAAPGS
-26 SPPQHHQFQVYYHH
+26 SPSQHQFQVYYSH
-40 QPSPAATVGQ
+40 Q
-50 QQLKPAATPALK
+50 QQQQQPLSQKGPPTTTLKVIESMDSPTSSS
-62 IVETASVEPSSGA
+62 SVSVA
-75 GTGIDYSTHH
+75 GLDYSTHH
-85 HPHPQQI
+85 HHPQQI
-92 IEYDPISEPVN
+92 IEYDPTSDPNHPVN
-103 VVIEQQQHYVES
+103 VIIEHQQVVET
-115 QPTIEQQEQSVIE
+115 QPSIEQQEQSVIE
-128 ALCQQAHQNRLQQE
+128 ALCQQAHQNRLQR
-142 QQHVVAFKGKRLRL
+142 KRLRL
-156 EQHQHENG
+156 DNQQPQQHENNG
-164 SDAMSDEENDDDRRR
+164 SGYPSDEDDEEDPRR
-179 KPHHGPTAHG
+179 KVVHHGAG
-189 ESIEEQ
+189 AAAGQESIEEQ

-202 LYQQQQQNLRKLIH
+202 LYQQQQQNQLRKQLIH
-216 HQPLSLHRHS
+216 EPASNHQQPQQHNPPLHHPVLAGFQHRHS

-246 DSLGSRVSSQPG
+246 DSVSSRISSGPASAAQL
-258 QPTPNVSHLAPA
+258 QSHHQLPA
-270 ISLANIN
+270 AAALSLANIN

-359 YLLPKVCSIRFPSTN
+359 FLLPRVCSIRFPSTN
-374 IKIQFESLYHKSA
+374 IKIQFENLYHKNA
-387 SEPRDLLDASGG
+387 TDGPRDLLETIGGPFAASSSSNLGLGGPASGG
-399 SYSAGLQAVGNG
+399 NNAGNIHQA
-411 PSGGGGNAQPNSS
+411 PSSNSN
-424 SGAGGGGGNS
+424 NS
-434 GGGSMYAPLKI
+434 SMYAPLKI
-445 SIPPEPPSSSSME
+445 SIPPEPPSSSSSME
-458 HMDLS
+458 HIEMS
-463 GHGRDNGKSP
+463 GRIRDNGKSP

-496 DFSMYGVGH
+496 DFSAYSMVGVG
-505 GGSLNLGHDGNADM
+505 GSGPGVLGHDGGGGGM
-519 SAGSGGLASSS
+519 GMLSAGNS
-530 SANHSFN
+530 SFN

-634 LKLVDQSYRKRRQR
+634 LKLIDQSYRKRRQR

-666 PTPMDPES
+666 PTPMDPMAES
-674 REGSPLNE
+674 REGSPIDEE
-682 LLMQSAPG
+682 LLLQSAPG
-690 SPGQVAANAY
+690 SPGQMVAANAY
-700 VHSSSGTGVP
+700 VHSSTGTSVA
-710 GHPGQEEP
+710 GHPGQEEH
-718 SRNNTPPASLTRRAA
+718 NNYSM
-733 AATTG
+733 
-738 KKNLQKFVTQNSPNT
+738 V
-753 ATALHTSNSSNL
+753 
-765 CRSVGT
+765 
-771 RTPF
+771 